1 MIKLLNECVEDLWL
15 QTARDKTT
23 KYSEYIHISTLCL
36 CRVVEDSYK
45 NKKQVWIYE
54 SLQKIRDKV
63 YQLKYQRFEK
73 YLLSLVIWELMFQTP
88 PSYSLNTLLI
98 RNIQRKISKR
108 SSMLSITVSSSHNQC
123 KEKLPFMI
131 IFIFTR

>member
-1 MIKLLNECVEDLWL
+1 MNVSRIFGFKQQEIRQQN
-15 QTARDKTT
+15 TA
-23 KYSEYIHISTLCL
+23 SISTFPLCVY
-36 CRVVEDSYK
+36 VVLLK
-45 NKKQVWIYE
+45 IVRRIRNRWIYE

-88 PSYSLNTLLI
+88 PLSLLEYASFKKYPNRT
-98 RNIQRKISKR
+98 
-108 SSMLSITVSSSHNQC
+108 SMVSITVSSSHNQC
-123 KEKLPFMI
+123 KKKLPFMI